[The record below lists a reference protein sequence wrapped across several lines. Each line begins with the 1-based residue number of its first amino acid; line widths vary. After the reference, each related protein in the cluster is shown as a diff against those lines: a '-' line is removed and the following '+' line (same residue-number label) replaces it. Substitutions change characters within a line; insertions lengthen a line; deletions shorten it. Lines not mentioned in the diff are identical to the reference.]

1 MMEEHYMDHGADWY
15 DEQHEGE
22 WKSIGM
28 IREIAKDKL
37 PPPALR
43 DQLVERRSSSHSPTV
58 LRGQLVERRYP
69 SPSPPVLRD
78 QLVERRSSSH
88 SPTVLRD
95 QLVERRSSSHSPTVL
110 RDQLV
115 ERRSY
120 TPSLNKFKALEEEDD
135 EMDEEAASP
144 QKIEEKPRARG
155 GQKKVEQDKKQR
167 KIVVVKDEAEIDD
180 IIKEHKQLSLKML
193 SKISDPINPCTQ
205 EVKGWKKLSMAVDS
219 GACENVIDASEEV
232 PDYKIRESKAS
243 KMGVKYASAT
253 GEEIPNLGEVLLP
266 MMTMEGTKR
275 SMRMQAAEVSK
286 PLASVKRICEAGHTV
301 VFDETGSFMYN
312 KHTGEVNYFREES
325 GNYMLDVWIPP
336 HKATGFGRQ

>member
-1 MMEEHYMDHGADWY
+1 
-15 DEQHEGE
+15 
-22 WKSIGM
+22 M
-28 IREIAKDKL
+28 IREIAKDKP
-37 PPPALR
+37 PPPALH
-43 DQLVERRSSSHSPTV
+43 D
-58 LRGQLVERRYP
+58 QLVERRYP

-144 QKIEEKPRARG
+144 QKIEGKSRARG

-193 SKISDPINPCTQ
+193 SKISDSINPCTQ

-232 PDYKIRESKAS
+232 PDYKIKESKAS

-336 HKATGFGRQ
+336 SKATGFGRQ